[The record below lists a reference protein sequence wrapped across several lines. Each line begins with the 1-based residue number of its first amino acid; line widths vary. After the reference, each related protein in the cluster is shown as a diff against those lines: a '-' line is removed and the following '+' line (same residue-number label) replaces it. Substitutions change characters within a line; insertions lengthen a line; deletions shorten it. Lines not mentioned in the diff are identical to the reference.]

1 MEVQFKNFRC
11 FKDTKPVKLKKI
23 TFLVGENSSG
33 KTSFLAG
40 VNHVSKLIQGEEI
53 QSDSIGL
60 NVPPFRLGT
69 FREIVHSG
77 PGEENKKFQYKVKHG
92 KTTCK
97 WRFVNNNQE
106 VNVSR
111 VDLEIPL
118 EDGLL
123 VASIDAERRILKFDA
138 NLTEEQMEAFRYF
151 GANVKLS
158 DSHSKDL
165 CVVTIKPISRLM
177 SIMRTVNYDE
187 LEKMIEFST
196 IYNSGKTI
204 QLDSE
209 EPADLKMQSDRAIV
223 HLANLDTLVKFTKQ
237 LRRRVLG
244 QGESVFFTSI
254 PIAPLRAEP
263 DRYYSI
269 VNFRLGSSDPSGER
283 FPLRLLRDQSSM
295 SKDAYREI
303 LKRVEDFG
311 KNSGLFKRIF
321 IKYWG
326 EDSGHPFSLMVET
339 ISGRKSNIID
349 VGYGVSQILP
359 LIYEILN
366 ANYPT
371 QFLIQQPEV
380 HMHPCA
386 QAEFTTFISTMVKE
400 KNCEF
405 VIETHSDF
413 LIDRIR
419 HVIMNEGISN
429 NDVNI
434 LFFDSTGDTT
444 RIHQIDL
451 DSEGL
456 PVDPPDSYRKFFLE
470 EFDRVW
476 P

>member
-69 FREIVHSG
+69 FREIVHSVS
-77 PGEENKKFQYKVKHG
+77 GEESSEFQYKFAHG
-92 KTTCK
+92 NTTCTWK
-97 WRFVNNNQE
+97 FVNNNQE
-106 VNVSR
+106 VDVSS
-111 VDLEIPL
+111 VTLEISL
-118 EDGLL
+118 GEDSLI
-123 VASIDAERRILKFDA
+123 ASIDVKRRILKFRA
-138 NLTEEQMEAFRYF
+138 SFTVEQADAFRYF
-151 GANVKLS
+151 GASVKL
-158 DSHSKDL
+158 DKSHGKQSG
-165 CVVTIKPISRLM
+165 VITMSPIIGSVPTII
-177 SIMRTVNYDE
+177 RTTNFNE
-187 LEKMIEFST
+187 LEKLIQFST
-196 IYNSGKTI
+196 IYKIDTST
-204 QLDSE
+204 QFDSD
-209 EPADLKMQSDRAIV
+209 EPSDVTLARLK
-223 HLANLDTLVKFTKQ
+223 NLTTVMNFTSQ
-237 LRRRVLG
+237 LRHRVIE
-244 QGESVFFTSI
+244 QGSNVFDTSI
-254 PIAPLRAEP
+254 AIAPLRSEP

-269 VNFRLGSSDPSGER
+269 VNFRPGSSDPSGER
-283 FPLRLLRDQSSM
+283 FPLRILRDENSLPKEM
-295 SKDAYREI
+295 YGKI
-303 LKRVEDFG
+303 LNRIRSFG
-311 KNSGLFKRIF
+311 KNSGLFKDIF

-326 EDSGHPFSLMVET
+326 KDSGHPFSLMVET
-339 ISGRKSNIID
+339 ISGKKSNIID

-359 LIYEILN
+359 LIYEILK
-366 ANYPT
+366 ANNPT
-371 QFLIQQPEV
+371 QFLVQQPEV

-386 QAEFTTFISTMVKE
+386 QAEFTTFISTMVQE

-419 HVIMNEGISN
+419 HVIMNGGISN
-429 NDVNI
+429 SDVNI
-434 LFFDSTGDTT
+434 LFFDTTGSEIE
-444 RIHQIDL
+444 IHQIEL

-456 PVDPPDSYRKFFLE
+456 PVDAPDSYRKFFLE